1 MSNVIYSVSDGIA
14 EIRLN
19 RPGALN
25 SLNPPLLDE
34 LEDALSSVRSDQA
47 KALIISGAGRA
58 FCTGADLKSVI
69 ALFDEWP
76 RYVDYL
82 YRISDVF
89 RQIENLPLPTI
100 ARVHGYAL
108 AGGLELILC
117 CDMAIAAE
125 DAMIGDQHANVG
137 LIAGGGGIPRL
148 VRRIGRQNA
157 VHLLYTGAQ
166 VTGTQAERLG
176 IVLKAVPSRE
186 LDDTISGLA
195 LDLSS
200 KSRTSL
206 SYMKRVVLAGADVPL
221 VSALNEE
228 RAALLEYFSTS
239 RHPREGIA
247 AFLEK
252 RKPDFD
258 D

>member
-1 MSNVIYSVSDGIA
+1 MSNIIVTVDKGIA

-19 RPGALN
+19 RPEALN
-25 SLNPPLLDE
+25 SLNFPLLE
-34 LEDALSSVRSDQA
+34 EFEQALDRVQQD
-47 KALIISGAGRA
+47 KTVKVVVISGAGRA

-69 ALFDEWP
+69 QLFDEWP
-76 RYVDYL
+76 RYVAFL
-82 YRISDVF
+82 YRLTDVF
-89 RQIENLPLPTI
+89 RKVEDLPLPTI

-157 VHLLYTGAQ
+157 MHLLYTGAQ

-176 IVLKAVPSRE
+176 
-186 LDDTISGLA
+186 
-195 LDLSS
+195 
-200 KSRTSL
+200 
-206 SYMKRVVLAGADVPL
+206 
-221 VSALNEE
+221 
-228 RAALLEYFSTS
+228 
-239 RHPREGIA
+239 
-247 AFLEK
+247 
-252 RKPDFD
+252 
-258 D
+258 

>member
-25 SLNPPLLDE
+25 SLNAPLLDE

-47 KALIISGAGRA
+47 KVLIISGAGRA

-82 YRISDVF
+82 YRIADVF
-89 RQIENLPLPTI
+89 GQIENLPVPTI

-148 VRRIGRQNA
+148 
-157 VHLLYTGAQ
+157 
-166 VTGTQAERLG
+166 
-176 IVLKAVPSRE
+176 
-186 LDDTISGLA
+186 
-195 LDLSS
+195 
-200 KSRTSL
+200 
-206 SYMKRVVLAGADVPL
+206 
-221 VSALNEE
+221 
-228 RAALLEYFSTS
+228 
-239 RHPREGIA
+239 
-247 AFLEK
+247 
-252 RKPDFD
+252 
-258 D
+258 